1 MATTE
6 GWGLYGGANAPLES
20 EGIGSWFWRRQKE
33 TDGFDLNLMKSV
45 FVASWR
51 LLVCQPFAASS
62 DNLQCYSGL

>member
-6 GWGLYGGANAPLES
+6 GVGVWVGVVEHPRKCVA
-20 EGIGSWFWRRQKE
+20 GIREWIGRWDWCRQKE

-62 DNLQCYSGL
+62 HRL